1 MATAPAASTHPRR
14 AVAAAALR
22 SADAV
27 CFDVDSTVVTVE
39 GIDEFAAF
47 AGKKA
52 EVAALT
58 AAAMG
63 GSVKFQDAL
72 AARLG
77 IIQPTT
83 SLLARFLAE
92 HPFAFTP
99 GVRDFIAALR
109 GRGTAVFLVS
119 GGFTQMIHP
128 VADSL
133 GIPRGDV
140 YANTILFDG
149 CGCVAG
155 RGVGPAAASLRTKD
169 CPLVAVWALPPCA
182 SAAGAGA
189 RPLLLF
195 CVPPSLP

>member
-1 MATAPAASTHPRR
+1 MATSTAVSRR
-14 AVAAAALR
+14 AAAAATLR

-83 SLLARFLAE
+83 ALLARFLAE

-99 GVRDFIAALR
+99 GVRDFIASLR
-109 GRGTAVFLVS
+109 GRGTSVFLVS

-133 GIPRGDV
+133 GIPRADV
-140 YANTILFDG
+140 FANTILFDRCAG
-149 CGCVAG
+149 WVAG
-155 RGVGPAAASLRTKD
+155 ESSGRHCFRVSGWQATHSLASTVESVSFL
-169 CPLVAVWALPPCA
+169 
-182 SAAGAGA
+182 
-189 RPLLLF
+189 
-195 CVPPSLP
+195 